1 MSSIV
6 PSISQSDAMDVR
18 GHDPGEPNLDRFH
31 GMKEIRGSK
40 VLDLLWASLV
50 APGGAFS
57 FP

>member
-1 MSSIV
+1 
-6 PSISQSDAMDVR
+6 MDVR
-18 GHDPGEPNLDRFH
+18 GHDPGGGPNLDRFH